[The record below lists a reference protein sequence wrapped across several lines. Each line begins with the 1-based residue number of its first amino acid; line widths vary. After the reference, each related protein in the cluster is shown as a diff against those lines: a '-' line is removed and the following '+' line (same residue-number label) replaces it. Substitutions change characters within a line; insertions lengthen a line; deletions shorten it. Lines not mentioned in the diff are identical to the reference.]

1 VTADVVFISFNRKKE
16 VEYNLLKMSV
26 YDNLNKIIWVDNGS
40 ADGVE
45 EVRFDSK
52 KVIFIPLKENV
63 GIKAYNIGV
72 NHSQADIIIILDDD
86 SHIDEEAIIKTIDL
100 FKKDPGLGVLAYQI
114 ILPSTGEI
122 VTKDWQPGPSTYFW
136 GCGAAVRKSVWDNL
150 GGYNERLFL
159 YGNEYDIS
167 IRIWNSGYKVI
178 FTPDIVAF
186 HRVSSM
192 NRTSGRLVSYS
203 IRNNFIYIKTYFGK
217 RYHFKLFFYDRLAW
231 FIRALFTGSVASF
244 FKGLKMIKEI
254 RGTIVQ
260 YPISKEVQQ
269 FYILNQRIFEDP
281 VRKIKRKIK
290 YGLFFKFSAN
300 V

>member
-1 VTADVVFISFNRKKE
+1 
-16 VEYNLLKMSV
+16 
-26 YDNLNKIIWVDNGS
+26 
-40 ADGVE
+40 
-45 EVRFDSK
+45 
-52 KVIFIPLKENV
+52 
-63 GIKAYNIGV
+63 
-72 NHSQADIIIILDDD
+72 
-86 SHIDEEAIIKTIDL
+86 
-100 FKKDPGLGVLAYQI
+100 
-114 ILPSTGEI
+114 
-122 VTKDWQPGPSTYFW
+122 
-136 GCGAAVRKSVWDNL
+136 
-150 GGYNERLFL
+150 
-159 YGNEYDIS
+159 
-167 IRIWNSGYKVI
+167 
-178 FTPDIVAF
+178 
-186 HRVSSM
+186 M

-244 FKGLKMIKEI
+244 FKGLKMIMEI